1 MDPTGP
7 PMALEEADADAD
19 AAAAA
24 AADAVELL
32 PRLFAAAAA
41 AAVAGCV
48 GASSWLSPLLPLP
61 ELTSSAKFVANIS
74 KHQSV
79 FGNRVPWKRM
89 LDSIHLPSVASEPVR
104 NRWPGFEESFYY
116 DLIGP
121 LLDTSGPSIGT
132 ASSDCL

>member
-61 ELTSSAKFVANIS
+61 ELSDFIGQICSKYFKTPIGFWKSSPVEADVRFDPS
-74 KHQSV
+74 SEC
-79 FGNRVPWKRM
+79 
-89 LDSIHLPSVASEPVR
+89 SIR
-104 NRWPGFEESFYY
+104 T
-116 DLIGP
+116 GP
-121 LLDTSGPSIGT
+121 KQM
-132 ASSDCL
+132 ARF

>member
-61 ELTSSAKFVANIS
+61 EL
-74 KHQSV
+74 
-79 FGNRVPWKRM
+79 
-89 LDSIHLPSVASEPVR
+89 SIR
-104 NRWPGFEESFYY
+104 KGF
-116 DLIGP
+116 
-121 LLDTSGPSIGT
+121 T
-132 ASSDCL
+132 